1 MDGARSRRLGQLT
14 GGTFPVERVSNAGS
28 SPTLTTKARKR
39 NSSTLKH
46 LVCSQIPE
54 NNLAGRFDS
63 DGVVVARFLG
73 SLGQT
78 EMSAPFILPNFFKK
92 VKSAIDKSPKLCYT
106 IGTKRR
112 WCASVAESPPMC
124 HSTRSSRVLPSVAGV
139 FG

>member
-1 MDGARSRRLGQLT
+1 M
-14 GGTFPVERVSNAGS
+14 GGTFPIKRVSNVGS
-28 SPTLTTKARKR
+28 SPTPTTKARKR

-78 EMSAPFILPNFFKK
+78 EMSAPFILSNFLKK
-92 VKSAIDKSPKLCYT
+92 VKSAIDKSQRVCYNK
-106 IGTKRR
+106 GTKQRECFR
-112 WCASVAESPPMC
+112 
-124 HSTRSSRVLPSVAGV
+124 
-139 FG
+139 